1 MMQCPQ
7 CNRQLEEDATFCGFC
22 GTQIAPLHAR
32 GATMRSSD
40 DATIL
45 APSSNGIPPKEQLD
59 TVPNTPGM
67 VNRGFSAWQAP
78 SPHSSLQ
85 TVQAQPDTPEP
96 LTPPIPPSRSPGRN
110 RSRILF
116 ASRRNR
122 ILIILLVLIIIA
134 GGTIAGALALKNA
147 ITPATSGNITFFDS
161 QGSAT
166 GDTDAMDIMIS
177 NLAAPPSG
185 SQYNAWLISD
195 RSEQIIAPG
204 TLVQQGQNY
213 TLRYNGDGSRRHQG
227 TNLLGAGNKIEITQE
242 QGAVAVPTGK
252 VVLIGTFPPL
262 AFVHIR
268 HLLYQFPTT
277 PGHIGLLVGLLE
289 QARLLNEQAQLMQH
303 TGPGNNTA
311 IRCIAQSIIDIVEG
325 DHGSHFQSVGGNCG
339 NIATGD
345 GFGLLGNNNGYL
357 LTAAQH
363 ASLAANQADS
373 TDTIREFAG
382 QVEVATTN
390 ITGWATSI
398 DLDALNIISN
408 PNDNTSIAN
417 IVKLANQV
425 YNGVDINGDGHVD
438 PVAGEAGA
446 ITAYLQGQL
455 MAQLPLIVPV

>member
-1 MMQCPQ
+1 MQCPR
-7 CNRQLEEDATFCGFC
+7 CNHFLEEEATFCGFC
-22 GTQIAPLHAR
+22 GTQIVPLQAR
-32 GATMRSSD
+32 GATIRPQEE
-40 DATIL
+40 ATVI
-45 APSSNGIPPKEQLD
+45 APSSREVPAKGQFD
-59 TVPNTPGM
+59 TVQNAPGI
-67 VNRGFSAWQAP
+67 VDRGFPAWQAP
-78 SPHSSLQ
+78 HIPQ
-85 TVQAQPDTPEP
+85 TP
-96 LTPPIPPSRSPGRN
+96 LTTPVPSSQPTSRGNRPRILLAGK
-110 RSRILF
+110 RSRIF
-116 ASRRNR
+116 
-122 ILIILLVLIIIA
+122 IILLVLIIIA

-147 ITPATSGNITFFDS
+147 TTPAASGQITFFDS
-161 QGSAT
+161 QGGAS
-166 GDTDAMDIMIS
+166 GNTDALTITIN

-185 SQYNAWLISD
+185 SQYNVWLISD

-213 TLRYNGDGSRRHQG
+213 TLHYNGDGSRRHQG

-242 QGAVAVPTGK
+242 QGAVTVPTGK

-289 QARLLNEQAQLMQH
+289 QTRLLNEQAQLLQRA
-303 TGPGNNTA
+303 GPGNNTA
-311 IRCIAQSIIDIVEG
+311 IQCFAQSIIDIVEG
-325 DHGSHFQSVGGNCG
+325 AHGSHFQPVGGNCG

-382 QVEVATTN
+382 QVEIATTN
-390 ITGWATSI
+390 INGWATSI
-398 DLDALNIISN
+398 DLNALNVISN

-417 IVKLANQV
+417 IVKLANQA

-455 MAQLPLIVPV
+455 MAQLPVIVPV